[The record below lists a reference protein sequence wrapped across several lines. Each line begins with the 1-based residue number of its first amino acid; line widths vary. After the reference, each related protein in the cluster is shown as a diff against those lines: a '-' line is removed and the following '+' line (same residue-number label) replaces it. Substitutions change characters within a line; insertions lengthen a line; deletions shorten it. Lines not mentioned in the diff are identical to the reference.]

1 MPFINGRFHMNP
13 AYGRALEA
21 ARAKDLAKRHDVHP
35 IARQSDL
42 VDRYVEPT
50 GENRLL
56 SSEQDRK
63 LGRKDLAQNS
73 GHWVTIDGHH
83 VLISGTQ
90 ASQSE
95 MKQPRNENER
105 YLAIVVFNETGGL
118 GAAAENGHGSAKNLH
133 DARVAVAEI
142 ANRLRDS
149 GHPEKMATGE
159 GGIYTGLW
167 RGLSQGNKDSIGSWN
182 DSVSAASIAL
192 AGSDDTRAAAHFRL
206 DKANGVVP
214 SWAKRTPSKTF
225 GPFRN
230 SGGGDASS
238 RPHIY
243 VYQ

>member
-1 MPFINGRFHMNP
+1 MPFINGRFYMNP
-13 AYGRALEA
+13 AYGRAIER
-21 ARAKDLAKRHDVHP
+21 ARTANQIWSEEIPGLTGSSLREQNFANDVSP
-35 IARQSDL
+35 
-42 VDRYVEPT
+42 
-50 GENRLL
+50 
-56 SSEQDRK
+56 SETH
-63 LGRKDLAQNS
+63 RKDSDA
-73 GHWVTIDGHH
+73 HWVTIDGHH
-83 VLISGTQ
+83 VLISGTE

-95 MKQPRNENER
+95 MRQPRNEKER
-105 YLAIVVFNETGGL
+105 YLAIIVFNETGGL
-118 GAAAENGHGSAKNLH
+118 SATAENGHGSAKNLH

-149 GHPEKMATGE
+149 GHPEKVATGE

-192 AGSDDTRAAAHFRL
+192 AGSDDTRGATHFRL
-206 DKANGVVP
+206 DKANGIVP
-214 SWAKRTPSKTF
+214 SWAKRTPPKTF